1 MKLWL
6 FLMLLL
12 VAVNMTAVAVTAPG
26 LFLNGV
32 ALVFCGMTL
41 GRILERWRAE
51 KK

>member
-12 VAVNMTAVAVTAPG
+12 VALNMSAVAISAPA

-32 ALVFCGMTL
+32 ALVFCGMTI
-41 GRILERWRAE
+41 GKILEMWRAE
-51 KK
+51 EK